1 MRSARAQAG
10 GFARIL
16 RACRVRVW
24 LGVAAMSGKA
34 GEELKRILHD
44 EHGFNIVRMAKDKIA
59 IDENDFRISKAV
71 TTALHPIQE
80 YVMNAETW
88 GIRHST
94 DQRCRNVIFLDYDG
108 PDMPDDF
115 MHLMC
120 TQRSK
125 NGRMSYHGLVLVEG
139 ATCDWCVK
147 FAKEYQGNGFEIFPQ
162 NRTLAMFGEYEI
174 QEKYGGGSSSWEWC
188 RGRGARNAVTR
199 VAPDSL
205 ESLFKTSR
213 GEPETP
219 NDAHATEPAPTRLGA
234 DAGPNAKVGNRN
246 NSALEY
252 ANHLLFTLEWG
263 EEEVRAE
270 MKRWN
275 ANLDEPLPEEELAR
289 TAENA
294 ISYHRKKS
302 KENPKEAGKE
312 RKEDKE
318 LLMEFMEGEIER
330 IVKSAN
336 DPSMI
341 YCVVDVREVKR
352 VMELESSEIGEWL
365 SAAYYIKTRCMP
377 SEELCERIPKLVKN
391 VASLG
396 AIPSETVYNRAAL
409 VDGVLYYDLCND
421 AWEVVRVTEDSVDV
435 VKHGRGT
442 PLFQRYPNQAA
453 QKPPVLGSGLD
464 CIDEMCRILRMDT
477 LLFKVHL
484 ISLFIESIPIPIM
497 ALRGMQGSSKS
508 TQNGQIMTIVD
519 PSGLDVRDNLSSL
532 PKKLED
538 VYLRFA
544 KHYATAYDNVRL
556 ISKDLSDTFCKGVTG
571 GTITARKLYTDSDEA
586 VLRFRQKIIINGIQF
601 NIEQGDLMERTII
614 YQTADI
620 PAVERK
626 TEKVVEEEFRD
637 ALPGFLGAVFGVL
650 QEAIGLKDSV
660 EESLPDR
667 SRMADF
673 EVWGESISRAMGHP
687 PMEFIR
693 EYRQS
698 MQDSN
703 YQLMEGNL
711 LISFLEKVLDDKDEF
726 VDTISTFFKIIRAHA
741 ENEGCDDKS
750 SGLPKAANRIRGYIE
765 ERRPLLAS
773 AGIDV
778 EMFKDTTGKFKKN
791 ATLIR
796 VRKTSKPAA
805 APLSKNEWSGRTV

>member
-1 MRSARAQAG
+1 
-10 GFARIL
+10 
-16 RACRVRVW
+16 
-24 LGVAAMSGKA
+24 MSGKA
-34 GEELKRILHD
+34 GGGLKDDPRGAPDLANQPVLIGNVDGEVKRLLHD
-44 EHGFNIVRMAKDKIA
+44 EYGLNIVRMTEDKIA
-59 IDENDFRISKAV
+59 LDGQDQHMRGSVVVDWEPISERVMKADR
-71 TTALHPIQE
+71 
-80 YVMNAETW
+80 W

-94 DQRCRNVIFLDYDG
+94 DPKCLTIVLLDYDG
-108 PDMPDDF
+108 HDIPPAF
-115 MHLMC
+115 LKLMC
-120 TQRSK
+120 TQRDK
-125 NGRMSYHGLVLVEG
+125 NGKTSYHGIVKVEG
-139 ATCDWCVK
+139 ATPDWCKK
-147 FAKEYQGNGFEIFPQ
+147 FMDSHKGNGLEIFFKNQ
-162 NRTLAMFGEYEI
+162 KMTIFGEYNIKQKE
-174 QEKYGGGSSSWEWC
+174 GGGKSSWRWC
-188 RGRGARNAVTR
+188 GGRGSRNMVTH
-199 VAPDSL
+199 VTADSL

-219 NDAHATEPAPTRLGA
+219 NGAHATEPAPTHRGA
-234 DAGPNAKVGNRN
+234 GAGPNVKVGNRN

-252 ANHLLFTLEWG
+252 ADRLLFTLEWG
-263 EEEVRAE
+263 EQEVRAE
-270 MKRWN
+270 IKRWN

-289 TAENA
+289 TVENA
-294 ISYHRKKS
+294 ISYHRKES

-341 YCVVDVREVKR
+341 YCVVNVREAKR
-352 VMELESSEIGEWL
+352 VMELESSEIQVWL
-365 SAAYYIKTRCMP
+365 SGTYYIKTRRIA
-377 SEELCERIPKLVKN
+377 SKELCERIPKLVKN

-396 AIPSETVYNRAAL
+396 AIPSETLYNRAAL

-421 AWEVVRVTEDSVDV
+421 AWDVVRVTRDSVDV

-442 PLFQRYPNQAA
+442 PLFQRHPKQAA
-453 QKPPVLGSGLD
+453 QKTPVLGSGLD

-544 KHYATAYDNVRL
+544 KHYATAYDNVRW

-601 NIEQGDLMERTII
+601 SIEQGDLMERTII

-637 ALPGFLGAVFGVL
+637 ALPGFLGAAFGVL
-650 QEAIGLKDSV
+650 QEAIGLKGSV

-673 EVWGESISRAMGHP
+673 EAWGESISRAMGHP

-711 LISFLEKVLDDKDEF
+711 LISLLEEVLKDEDEF
-726 VDTISTFFKIIRAHA
+726 VNMVSVFCKRLHEHA
-741 ENEGCDDKS
+741 ENERPGAKS
-750 SGLPKAANRIRGYIE
+750 LGLPGAANRVRGYID
-765 ERRPLLAS
+765 ERRPLLDS
-773 AGIDV
+773 AGFDV

-805 APLSKNEWSGRTV
+805 PPPSKNK